1 MYHGQQIRLP
11 ITTLLSLKLM
21 KPYHR
26 QIKDAVCHKTRNSS
40 CGIKRIGS
48 HNNTRNL
55 WNSYTFTHTKN
66 KITLTNITSFSFFPL
81 TGCSTLQQL
90 HHHFEIKLN
99 FEINNNSRMVNDF
112 SSYKAIKTYF
122 NWITWLVDIE
132 LYMVCMSWNIISFF
146 AILTSYGSQC
156 FLSIYCSI

>member
-40 CGIKRIGS
+40 CGIKRVGS

-132 LYMVCMSWNIISFF
+132 LYMYAWVE
-146 AILTSYGSQC
+146 ILYP
-156 FLSIYCSI
+156 FLQY